1 MLPPTGQLRR
11 IARRLHQIWWD
22 WRLGIRTPRSTPA
35 LGGDAQP
42 GDPTSYAVLFAV
54 AATLEPKDVV
64 YDVGCGR
71 GRACAVFARTC
82 AKVVG
87 IEASPVAAA
96 AARRNGVAVIEAEAR
111 AVDYTGA
118 SVLWMF
124 NPFGPET
131 LRAVLRRAAVPRVL
145 YYSGTEVHALVF
157 HAEGYALT
165 RRQAFRA
172 DEHVVYHYART
183 STPWT

>member
-11 IARRLHQIWWD
+11 IAHRLHQIWWD
-22 WRLGIRTPRSTPA
+22 WRLGIRTLRSTPA

-54 AATLEPKDVV
+54 AATLQPNDVV
-64 YDVGCGR
+64 YDVGCAR
-71 GRACAVFARTC
+71 GRACAVFARRC
-82 AKVVG
+82 SQVVG
-87 IEASPVAAA
+87 IETSPVAAE
-96 AARRNGVAVIEAEAR
+96 AARRNGIAVIEADAR
-111 AVDYTGA
+111 TVDYTHA
-118 SVLWMF
+118 TVLWMF

-145 YYSGTEVHALVF
+145 YYSGTEAHAQVF

-165 RRQAFRA
+165 RRQMFRA

-183 STPWT
+183 TTPWT